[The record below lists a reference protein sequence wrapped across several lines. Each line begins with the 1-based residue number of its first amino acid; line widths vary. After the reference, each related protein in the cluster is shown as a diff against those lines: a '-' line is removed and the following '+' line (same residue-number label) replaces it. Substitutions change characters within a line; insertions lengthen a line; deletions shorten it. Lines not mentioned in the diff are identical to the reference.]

1 MKLIPWILIVSLMLS
16 PLKAREFLLPEGKVE
31 GEITAVANG
40 VITLRMSDGK
50 SKAVPAATLTQD
62 DLNHAKQ
69 WWEQNRKMWFEIRA
83 TSKKVG
89 KGESKDKGIGT
100 ESRMDRWRFTVEV
113 RNSDKLATPE
123 VSVDYTLHV
132 KNPLKGGQIEPRNG
146 QVKIPP
152 LPPGGKHTFETS
164 EVEVEVL
171 KTKPGYVFIYG
182 HDGQHK
188 DSLDGLSMVIKAGG
202 RTVWLHETKAGYL
215 AGRSE
220 MYGGGI
226 TSHVQGRPYSGPP
239 KEAAKTP

>member
-1 MKLIPWILIVSLMLS
+1 MKHIALILIVGSLFAELQ
-16 PLKAREFLLPEGKVE
+16 AREFLLPEGKVE

-40 VITLRMSDGK
+40 VITLRMPDGK

-69 WWEQNRKMWFEIRA
+69 WWEQNRKLWFEIRA